1 MTGGTVRLSSDVDIC
16 SASILETVAR
26 CEEITL
32 ELKDSAASV
41 DALRREEE
49 AMRVE
54 TARLRKESCD
64 IYDQSKR
71 ISESYKTTANRQV
84 RVEDE
89 DKENENERNKSS
101 LALALAISSSASP
114 SPSPSSSSSS
124 SSLSFNHGV
133 AIKERLSLM
142 QAVEEVYQRA
152 VLTQSA
158 AKREEDAIKSTAKR
172 ASLQCQKD
180 KEAVAILD
188 QKILLLKDRR
198 AHSEEA
204 LRAYTES
211 SSLKDIQENIMTTV
225 DQQESTLR
233 DLELDR
239 NHLLLLSSTLV
250 RTEES
255 LRNEIAEMR
264 NKILEYHRNKV
275 KVMLLHRAALRSC
288 VYFHFCC
295 FLVVHICFFR
305 LLLLS

>member
-1 MTGGTVRLSSDVDIC
+1 MTGGTVRLSSDVDNC
-16 SASILETVAR
+16 SASLLETVAR

-41 DALRREEE
+41 NTLRREEE
-49 AMRVE
+49 VMRME
-54 TARLRKESCD
+54 TIRLRKESCA
-64 IYDQSKR
+64 IYDQSQR
-71 ISESYKTTANRQV
+71 ISESYKTTSSRLI

-89 DKENENERNKSS
+89 NKENERNNSP
-101 LALALAISSSASP
+101 LALALVLAISSSP
-114 SPSPSSSSSS
+114 SPSPSST
-124 SSLSFNHGV
+124 SSLSFNHGL
-133 AIKERLSLM
+133 AIEERLSLM
-142 QAVEEVYQRA
+142 QAVEEVYQHA

-158 AKREEDAIKSTAKR
+158 AKREEDAIKATAKR
-172 ASLQCQKD
+172 AAQQCQKD
-180 KEAVAILD
+180 KDEVDLLD

-211 SSLKDIQENIMTTV
+211 SSLKDIQENIITTV
-225 DQQESTLR
+225 DQQESTLK

-264 NKILEYHRNKV
+264 EKILEYHRKKV
-275 KVMLLHRAALRSC
+275 KVKLLHFC
-288 VYFHFCC
+288 VSFDFY
-295 FLVVHICFFR
+295 
-305 LLLLS
+305 